1 MGVVVVKAEQLN
13 LPEHM
18 AEKLK
23 GRKIEILETG
33 DGLLIRPIKGDP
45 IKELKGFLK
54 GRTFTTEDFMRQK
67 QQDKGLEQ

>member
-1 MGVVVVKAEQLN
+1 MSVVVVNAEQLN
-13 LPEHM
+13 LPEQM

-23 GRKIEILETG
+23 GRKIETIETD

-54 GRTFTTEDFMRQK
+54 GSTFNTEEFMRQK
-67 QQDKGLEQ
+67 QQNKILEQ

>member
-1 MGVVVVKAEQLN
+1 MSVVVVKAEQLN

-18 AEKLK
+18 AVKLK
-23 GRKIEILETG
+23 GRIIEILETD
-33 DGLLIRPIKGDP
+33 DGLLIRPIKDDP

-54 GRTFTTEDFMRQK
+54 GSTYNTEKFMRQK